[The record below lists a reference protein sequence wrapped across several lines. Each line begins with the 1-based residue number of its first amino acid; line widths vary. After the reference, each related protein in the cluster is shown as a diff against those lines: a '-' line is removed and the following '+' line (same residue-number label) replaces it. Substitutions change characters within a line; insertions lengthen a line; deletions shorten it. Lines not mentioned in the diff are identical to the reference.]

1 VAVFTVAIEETDDL
15 DAAVD
20 DGEEAMFVHAF
31 IRKVALSVI
40 GMIRHISLGL

>member
-1 VAVFTVAIEETDDL
+1 MAVFAVAVEETDDL

-31 IRKVALSVI
+31 IRKVALPVI
-40 GMIRHISLGL
+40 GMIRHIGLGL

>member
-1 VAVFTVAIEETDDL
+1 MAVEETDDL

-20 DGEEAMFVHAF
+20 DGEEAVFVHAV
-31 IRKVALSVI
+31 IRNVTFTII